1 MKPGMFLVTIAAAL
15 VAACS
20 EPPAEP
26 AAVETAPVETVDPAA
41 KGAALLAPFKSD
53 LKKALTEGMQEG
65 PAAAIEVCSQLAPG
79 IARSLSVNGVR
90 MGRSSHKLRNPDN
103 VSPDWLVPLIDGYA
117 SGQDELLPRVV
128 ALGEERTG
136 YAEPI
141 IVQPVCLTCHGA
153 ELDAAV
159 AAQIAALYPED
170 QATGFGAGDFR
181 GVFWV
186 EF

>member
-1 MKPGMFLVTIAAAL
+1 MAL
-15 VAACS
+15 LLATTTS
-20 EPPAEP
+20 HSQ
-26 AAVETAPVETVDPAA
+26 ETETLDR
-41 KGAALLAPFKSD
+41 GAALLAPFKKELQQA
-53 LKKALTEGMQEG
+53 LKSGLADG
-65 PAAAIEVCSQLAPG
+65 PVEAIEVCKVKAPG
-79 IARSLSVNGVR
+79 IAEALSVEGIR

-103 VSPDWLVPLIDGYA
+103 AAPDWLVPLIDGYA
-117 SGQDELLPRVV
+117 SGGKDLVPQTV
-128 ALGEERTG
+128 ALDHGRTG

-170 QATGFGAGDFR
+170 QATGFNAGDFR